1 MGTGG
6 EKNGKRKTRAERK
19 ECPSNRGAIHGG
31 AELMKLGGERRKNGL
46 DKENNIWD
54 GDGIGSISGV
64 RSICGGTE

>member
-1 MGTGG
+1 MEKGKRELK
-6 EKNGKRKTRAERK
+6 EKNAPQQK
-19 ECPSNRGAIHGG
+19 NRGAIHGG

-54 GDGIGSISGV
+54 GDGIGSVSGV